1 MPDKKLPDFTSEK
14 EEARWYFEHRD
25 ELDDYFDP
33 VSDEEADQLLAQ
45 LPPRDVAMA
54 QAREA
59 SERYKAL
66 TIPTSI
72 RLSREQIH
80 SAKKIAARKGL
91 KYQTW
96 MKSIIHQAIE
106 TEK

>member
-1 MPDKKLPDFTSEK
+1 MPKKKLPDFVSEK

-25 ELDDYFDP
+25 KLDDYFDP
-33 VSDEEADQLLAQ
+33 VSDEEVDHLLAQ
-45 LPPRDVAMA
+45 LPPHDVAMA

-59 SERYKAL
+59 SERYMAR

-72 RLSREQIH
+72 RLSREQIYA
-80 SAKKIAARKGL
+80 AKKIAEKKGL

-106 TEK
+106 AEN